1 MFRWGYVNMEK
12 VIYCLNIL
20 FHADYF
26 FANPSMVRG
35 RKASISLWRISVA
48 KLHSFWV
55 TSFQSA
61 VVSWRSLTLE
71 GPRGTFVNLLSQ
83 ELTSL
88 QRSSN
93 SCISSFSLAHICF
106 RSILR
111 PICGFFLK
119 PFFSTLMS
127 AMFLCYQA
135 AFLTCPYR
143 VKRKT
148 FLQGRGGAQAMF
160 RRDFCGAE
168 LLLSQGTWV
177 TEFKS
182 FSSIT
187 SKMAMC
193 GGTGQLRQADKE
205 VQQICDQVNCSS
217 VFLCLHTTL
226 DVVSTTL
233 TILKEQPR
241 FGEPVGIRTLL
252 RSWDEGTRPD
262 FKWL

>member
-1 MFRWGYVNMEK
+1 
-12 VIYCLNIL
+12 
-20 FHADYF
+20 
-26 FANPSMVRG
+26 MVRG

-55 TSFQSA
+55 TSFQS
-61 VVSWRSLTLE
+61 VVTFLERLTLE
-71 GPRGTFVNLLSQ
+71 GPRGIFANLLSQ

-111 PICGFFLK
+111 PICDFFLK
-119 PFFSTLMS
+119 PFFPTLMS
-127 AMFLCYQA
+127 AMFLCNQA
-135 AFLTCPYR
+135 AALLTCPNR
-143 VKRKT
+143 VKRGT

-160 RRDFCGAE
+160 RRDLCGAE

-193 GGTGQLRQADKE
+193 GGTGQLKQADKE
-205 VQQICDQVNCSS
+205 VQEICDQVKCSS
-217 VFLCLHTTL
+217 VFLVFTQHETL
-226 DVVSTTL
+226 FL
-233 TILKEQPR
+233 QR
-241 FGEPVGIRTLL
+241 
-252 RSWDEGTRPD
+252 
-262 FKWL
+262 